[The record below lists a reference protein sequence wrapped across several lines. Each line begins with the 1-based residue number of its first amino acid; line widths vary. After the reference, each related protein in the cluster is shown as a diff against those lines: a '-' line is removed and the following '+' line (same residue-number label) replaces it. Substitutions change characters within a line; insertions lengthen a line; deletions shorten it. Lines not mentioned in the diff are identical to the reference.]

1 MNIKFYKD
9 NQIELYNKFNQWN
22 KIAGKNAQNIK
33 QNQYMLQ
40 ILEINNTKE
49 NLLKHIQILD

>member
-22 KIAGKNAQNIK
+22 KITGKNPQNIK